1 MRPPRPDGG
10 NRPPRPDGI
19 GGRPTPLPGDVALGD
34 RPRPGGWNRPGRPEI
49 GGWPDRP
56 GSWGNRPGIGD
67 GNNWNSGNW
76 NSGNSSVWNNWT
88 TNTINQVT
96 NNSTAINTIGVN
108 AGGWRNPGWGYGGWA
123 NPGWGNAGWGYG
135 GWGNAG
141 WGYPGWGGNWP
152 TVWNTGYVNP
162 HYGGWYNGC
171 WTGNWGN
178 WWTPLALGAATW
190 GVASTVANWGL
201 GYSRLGYA
209 GNAYVNPYYVAAAA
223 SPYDYSQPIVVN
235 NYIPPAAAATD
246 GQATGAAPTPAPP
259 AAPPGADAAVDA
271 ALEKFR
277 AGDYVGALAGFD
289 RALAKS
295 PNDSVIHEVR
305 ALTLFALGRYTDS
318 AAALNAVL
326 AVAPGMDWTTVSN
339 LYPSIDTY
347 TGQLRRLEDF
357 CRGNREDAAAR
368 FVLAYHY
375 LVAGHGEEAADE
387 LEQVVRLQPQDVVA
401 RRLLEALRPAPR
413 GAAAEAGDEARG
425 DKTAADKPDA
435 NQAAD
440 ATGPARPQT
449 DLVGRWK
456 ATSDGET
463 VELEITADST
473 FTWKATSPGRPVV
486 ELSGGVETAADAIR
500 LESESA
506 GAMVARVA
514 PKGPNAFEFSLPGA
528 PADVA
533 PLVFQRQ
540 AD

>member
-1 MRPPRPDGG
+1 V
-10 NRPPRPDGI
+10 
-19 GGRPTPLPGDVALGD
+19 TLGD

-56 GSWGNRPGIGD
+56 GTWGNRPGLGD

-76 NSGNSSVWNNWT
+76 NSGNTSIWNNWT
-88 TNTINQVT
+88 TNTVNQVT
-96 NNSTAINTIGVN
+96 NNSTSINTIGVN
-108 AGGWRNPGWGYGGWA
+108 AGGWRNPGWGYGGW
-123 NPGWGNAGWGYG
+123 GYG
-135 GWGNAG
+135 GVGYGG

-152 TVWNTGYVNP
+152 TVWNAGFVNP

-178 WWTPLALGAATW
+178 WWTPFALGAATW

-209 GNAYVNPYYVAAAA
+209 GNAYVNPYSVAAANA
-223 SPYDYSQPIVVN
+223 PYDYSQPIVVTN
-235 NYIPPAAAATD
+235 SIPPAAVAEGRPA
-246 GQATGAAPTPAPP
+246 AAPPPAPP
-259 AAPPGADAAVDA
+259 EADSLVDA

-277 AGDYVGALAGFD
+277 GGDFGGALAGFD
-289 RALAKS
+289 RALAMS

-305 ALTLFALGRYTDS
+305 ALTLFALGRYTEA

-339 LYPSIDTY
+339 LYPSVDTY
-347 TGQLRRLEDF
+347 TRQLRRLEDF
-357 CRGNREDAAAR
+357 CRANRDDAAAR

-375 LVAGHGEEAADE
+375 LVAGHGDEAADE
-387 LEQVVRLQPQDVVA
+387 LEQVVRIQPEDVVA

-413 GAAAEAGDEARG
+413 EAAAN
-425 DKTAADKPDA
+425 AAD
-435 NQAAD
+435 QAGADRTPQPRDD
-440 ATGPARPQT
+440 ATDPARPRT

-456 ATSDGET
+456 ATNGGET
-463 VELEITADST
+463 VELAITAEAT
-473 FTWKATSPGRPVV
+473 FTWKATSPGRPAV

-506 GAMVARVA
+506 GVMVARVA
-514 PKGPNAFEFSLPGA
+514 PRGSDAFEFSLPGA
-528 PADVA
+528 PADVP
-533 PLVFQRQ
+533 PLVFERQ
-540 AD
+540 KD